1 MSPRKRFGQ
10 KQERL
15 GEKVVCGVGVL
26 QRREG
31 VRERL
36 GETRDWRARDAETE
50 GETGERDRVSGRE
63 IVRGR
68 DTIRDKETKRVWMS
82 R

>member
-15 GEKVVCGVGVL
+15 GEKVVCEVGVL

-36 GETRDWRARDAETE
+36 GETRDSRARDAETE
-50 GETGERDRVSGRE
+50 GETGERDRVRGRE
-63 IVRGR
+63 IV
-68 DTIRDKETKRVWMS
+68 
-82 R
+82 

>member
-15 GEKVVCGVGVL
+15 GEKVVCEVGVP
-26 QRREG
+26 QREG

-36 GETRDWRARDAETE
+36 GETRDSRARDTETE
-50 GETGERDRVSGRE
+50 GETGERDRVRGRE
-63 IVRGR
+63 IV
-68 DTIRDKETKRVWMS
+68 
-82 R
+82 

>member
-1 MSPRKRFGQ
+1 M
-10 KQERL
+10 
-15 GEKVVCGVGVL
+15 GVL
-26 QRREG
+26 QRRG
-31 VRERL
+31 VRERP
-36 GETRDWRARDAETE
+36 GETDSSARDAETE
-50 GETGERDRVSGRE
+50 GETGERDRVRGRE

>member
-1 MSPRKRFGQ
+1 M
-10 KQERL
+10 
-15 GEKVVCGVGVL
+15 GVL

-31 VRERL
+31 VRERP
-36 GETRDWRARDAETE
+36 GETDSSVRDAETE
-50 GETGERDRVSGRE
+50 GETGERDRVRGRE